1 MRGTTVLP
9 GTPCVTP
16 SNGQPPVHR
25 LEIRLPDD
33 VPFAVGTFDG
43 IGPLSRADFPHRHTF
58 YEIVHVTRGSGT
70 HVVDLTRWE
79 LSPPH
84 LGLILPGQLHHWE
97 NAQGLD
103 GSVVLFT
110 PEFLVDHPGDQELL
124 RRIGD
129 HPWLR
134 LDPAAHA
141 RTARLIAELTEEYG
155 HGDAGFA
162 TVLRSLLHVLLVR
175 TARLGAPEG
184 PGREQPPQ
192 GRHTAVADAF
202 ARLLARTGKDGAAE
216 CPRSVRECAEWI
228 GVTPGYLTEAVRA
241 ALGRTPGSLLREART
256 QEAQRLLARTD
267 LSVRQVA
274 LRTGF
279 DDPAYFCRFFRRE
292 TGMSPGHFRKH
303 HTEHGAEQHAKHR
316 SKHRSKHHDRR
327 AASIEAEAGPA

>member
-16 SNGQPPVHR
+16 RKGQPPLHR
-25 LEIRLPDD
+25 LEVRLPDD
-33 VPFAVGTFDG
+33 VPFAVGTFDT

-70 HVVDLTRWE
+70 HVVDLSRWE
-79 LSPPH
+79 LRPPH

-97 NAQGLD
+97 DVRELD

-124 RRIGD
+124 RRIAGQ
-129 HPWLR
+129 PWLR
-134 LDPAAHA
+134 LDAAAHA
-141 RTARLIAELTEEYG
+141 RTARLIAELSEEYG
-155 HGDAGFA
+155 HGDPGFA

-175 TARLGAPEG
+175 TARLGDAPEVPAAG
-184 PGREQPPQ
+184 QGAKPGRYA
-192 GRHTAVADAF
+192 AVADAF
-202 ARLLARTGKDGAAE
+202 ARLLARTAADGEATG
-216 CPRSVRECAEWI
+216 PRSVRECAERI

-256 QEAQRLLARTD
+256 REAQRLLAATY

-274 LRTGF
+274 VRTGF

-292 TGMSPGHFRKH
+292 TGMSPGHFREHHGKH
-303 HTEHGAEQHAKHR
+303 HG
-316 SKHRSKHHDRR
+316 KHHDRR
-327 AASIEAEAGPA
+327 VASIEGDAGPA

>member
-1 MRGTTVLP
+1 V
-9 GTPCVTP
+9 
-16 SNGQPPVHR
+16 
-25 LEIRLPDD
+25 RLPDD
-33 VPFAVGTFDG
+33 VPFAVGTFDT
-43 IGPLSRADFPHRHTF
+43 IGPMSRADFPHRHTF

-70 HVVDLTRWE
+70 HVVDLARWE

-97 NAQGLD
+97 DVRELD

-124 RRIGD
+124 RRIGER
-129 HPWLR
+129 PWLR

-141 RTARLIAELTEEYG
+141 RTTRLIAELTEEYG

-175 TARLGAPEG
+175 TARLGGPAGPAAGQEPP
-184 PGREQPPQ
+184 PGRYA
-192 GRHTAVADAF
+192 AVADAF
-202 ARLLARTGKDGAAE
+202 ARLLARTAADGEATG
-216 CPRSVRECAEWI
+216 PRSVRECAERI

-256 QEAQRLLARTD
+256 REAQRLLARTE

-274 LRTGF
+274 VRTGF

-292 TGMSPGHFRKH
+292 TGMSPGDFRKH
-303 HTEHGAEQHAKHR
+303 H
-316 SKHRSKHHDRR
+316 DRG
-327 AASIEAEAGPA
+327 AASIEAAAGPA